1 MSRSFRGKE
10 LRKGTSIKKKTK
22 QMNMSFKGEELYKG

>member
-10 LRKGTSIKKKTK
+10 LRKGTSIKKTK
-22 QMNMSFKGEELYKG
+22 QINMSFKGEELYKG